1 MKIGIP
7 AETHPGERR
16 VAASPA
22 AVERYAKLGFEVLLE
37 DGAGAGASFPNSAY
51 EAAGA
56 RIVDGDAAFG
66 ADVVLKVRAPRQADG
81 VDEIQRLREDA
92 TLISFVFPAQN
103 EEVVEALRARQ
114 VTTLAMDQVPRI
126 TRAQKMDALSSTA
139 NIAGYRAVVE
149 ASNEFGSFFTGQ
161 FTAAGKVPPAKVLV
175 IGAGVAGLAAIGAAR
190 GLGAIV
196 RAFDTRESVRDQI
209 KSLGGE
215 FLTVEIEE
223 SGEGGGGYAKTMS
236 KEFIEAEMA
245 LFREQAK
252 DIDIVITTALIPGK
266 RAPIL
271 WTKDMVESMRPGSVV
286 VDLAAEQGGN
296 CELTEPGE
304 RAVSGNGVVVLGY
317 TDMASRMANVSSDLY
332 GTNLYHLL
340 DELGGAEGW
349 NVDEDNDVLRS
360 AMVTRGGETTWPPPK
375 IAEPSP
381 PPAKPAPAAAAPKP
395 AAPKPAAPKASGH
408 GGHGAPAGD
417 GTPATFGPVSI
428 VFMIVLAALWTG
440 LRLRADNAAV
450 SSTATEFLQHLT
462 VFVLACFVGWQ
473 VIWSVTPALHTPLMS
488 VTNAISGIIVVGGLV
503 LAVQTAGTAA
513 TWIGAL
519 AVLFATINI
528 VGGFQVTQRML
539 RMFRK

>member
-1 MKIGIP
+1 MPLKIGIP
-7 AETHPGERR
+7 AETYPDERR
-16 VAASPA
+16 VAASPG
-22 AVERYAKLGFEVLLE
+22 AVKRYIGLGFEVAVE
-37 DGAGAGASFPNSAY
+37 AGAGVGASFPDSAY
-51 EAAGA
+51 EGVGA
-56 RIVDGDAAFG
+56 QIVDGDQAFG
-66 ADVVLKVRAPRQADG
+66 ADVVLKVRAPG
-81 VDEIQRLREDA
+81 EDEIARMREGA
-92 TLISFVFPAQN
+92 TVISFMFPAQN
-103 EEVVEALRARQ
+103 EDLLEQLRARGL
-114 VTTLAMDQVPRI
+114 TALAMDMVPRI

-252 DIDIVITTALIPGK
+252 DVDIVVSTALIPGK

-271 WTKDMVESMRPGSVV
+271 WTRDMVEAMRPGSVV

-296 CELTEPGE
+296 CELTVPGE
-304 RAVSGNGVVVLGY
+304 RALSDNGVVVLGY
-317 TDMASRMANVSSDLY
+317 TDMASRMANVASDLY
-332 GTNLYHLL
+332 GTNLFHLL

-349 NVDEDNDVLRS
+349 NVDHDNEVLRS
-360 AMVTRGGETTWPPPK
+360 ALVAEGGEVTWPPPPLP
-375 IAEPSP
+375 EPSP
-381 PPAKPAPAAAAPKP
+381 PPAKPAPAPAAAPAASAAP
-395 AAPKPAAPKASGH
+395 AAKAPASSGH
-408 GGHGAPAGD
+408 GGGHSAPTGS
-417 GTPATFGPVSI
+417 GTFSPFSV
-428 VFMIVLAALWTG
+428 VLMIVLAGLWTG
-440 LRLRADNAAV
+440 LRLRGGDSGLSA
-450 SSTATEFLQHLT
+450 TTTEFLQHLT

-513 TWIGAL
+513 TWIGAI

-528 VGGFQVTQRML
+528 VGGFQVTRRML